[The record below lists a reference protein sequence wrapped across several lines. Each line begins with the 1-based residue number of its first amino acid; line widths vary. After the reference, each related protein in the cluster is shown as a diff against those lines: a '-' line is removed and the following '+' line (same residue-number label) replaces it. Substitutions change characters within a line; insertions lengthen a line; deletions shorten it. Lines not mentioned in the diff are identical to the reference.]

1 MSEDFEYKLK
11 LKVCLVGD
19 SSVGKTSL
27 IRRYVYDEYSDKY
40 LTTIGTKVTKKEL
53 IVSNPDGNG
62 NVHVNLAIWDIMGQH
77 GFRALLQE
85 AYFFGVDGTIAVCD
99 MTREET
105 MTGLADWLDRIK
117 EVAGN
122 VPIVAVGNKVDLED
136 ELVVKD
142 EDLGHTVN
150 RYNAKYLLTS
160 AKTGQNVEQTFTELT
175 KRILEDRYEKKTEG
189 SLSTPTQDILT
200 EQAS

>member
-1 MSEDFEYKLK
+1 
-11 LKVCLVGD
+11 
-19 SSVGKTSL
+19 
-27 IRRYVYDEYSDKY
+27 
-40 LTTIGTKVTKKEL
+40 
-53 IVSNPDGNG
+53 
-62 NVHVNLAIWDIMGQH
+62 
-77 GFRALLQE
+77 
-85 AYFFGVDGTIAVCD
+85 
-99 MTREET
+99 
-105 MTGLADWLDRIK
+105 MTGLADWLNRIK